1 MKNYSIISTQES
13 KPQDESFVQE
23 IHASRYQGN
32 SQKSPSPSVRKFQF
46 KQQDVLISTPRV
58 QKSSVKLSRVSP
70 VSSSHPP
77 IIVKVPP
84 TDDRTDQLLKE
95 IHEDLQSK
103 IT

>member
-1 MKNYSIISTQES
+1 M
-13 KPQDESFVQE
+13 
-23 IHASRYQGN
+23 
-32 SQKSPSPSVRKFQF
+32 
-46 KQQDVLISTPRV
+46 LISTPRV

-70 VSSSHPP
+70 VSSSHPT